1 MDTRYIVAIEIGSS
15 KAKGL
20 VASVGELGDIN
31 VIAIEE
37 ARLDDCTRYGKIQN
51 VQEVSAHV
59 NDIIRKLENNPR
71 IAPRKVSDIF
81 ISVGGRSMTTAK
93 AQTQRSFQS
102 PIDIT
107 ADTIKRLENDA
118 SFGLVTDKTNLA
130 MLPHAFYVDNAE
142 VKKVVGTVGSTI
154 KAVFNAIVV
163 APSLIDNLKRM
174 RLDNRQTHFIIRPTA
189 LADLVLTSSDK
200 QLGCALVDF
209 GSETTTVSIYKDQVL
224 QNIITLP
231 IGSRNITRD
240 LMIGL
245 GMTEE
250 SAEEAKIRSGVSQ
263 TNETKSSSEA
273 EINNYISARA
283 GEIIANIMH
292 QIEAAGFKPQTLKAG
307 IILTGGGSRLTNFDR
322 LVETQTKMPVRVA
335 AIDSSLQ
342 FKGSNFDRNTNIDIL
357 AIAKNATE
365 KFTIDCL
372 TPMPVEVAPDPEE
385 FTQQGAQHYPA
396 SGQHPHHATP
406 GRRQPVDEDSLLD
419 DDDDYDNTPVN
430 KHVRVTS
437 KKPRRDDSDQ
447 YIDDTPSTG
456 KEPRGGGIIRGI
468 RERLAKIS
476 TNFWED
482 PQDDDDDIDDP
493 VD

>member
-20 VASVGELGDIN
+20 VASVGEIGDIN
-31 VIAIEE
+31 VIAVEE

-71 IAPRKVSDIF
+71 VAPRKVSDIF
-81 ISVGGRSMTTAK
+81 ISVGGRSLSTAK
-93 AQTQRSFQS
+93 AQSQRSF
-102 PIDIT
+102 PNPVEIT
-107 ADTIKRLENDA
+107 SDTIKHLENDA
-118 SFGLVTDKTNLA
+118 SFGLVTDKQNLA
-130 MLPHAFYVDNAE
+130 MLPFAFYVDNSE
-142 VKKVVGTVGSTI
+142 VKKVVGTVGSSI
-154 KAVFNAIVV
+154 KAVFTAIVIS
-163 APSLIDNLKRM
+163 PSVLDNLKRIKV
-174 RLDNRQTHFIIRPTA
+174 DGRQLHFIVRPTA
-189 LADLVLTSSDK
+189 LADLVLTSSEK

-209 GSETTTVSIYKDQVL
+209 GSETTTISIYKDQVL
-224 QNIITLP
+224 QRIITLP

-250 SAEEAKIRSGVSQ
+250 SAEEAKIRSGVSLI
-263 TNETKSSSEA
+263 NEVKLSSDV

-322 LVETQTKMPVRVA
+322 LVESQSKMPVRVA

-342 FKGSNFDRNTNIDIL
+342 FKGNNFDRNANIDIL
-357 AIAKNATE
+357 SIAKNATE

-372 TPMPVEVAPDPEE
+372 TPLPVEVIEEPAPEE
-385 FTQQGAQHYPA
+385 RIQAAAKPAATQ
-396 SGQHPHHATP
+396 S
-406 GRRQPVDEDSLLD
+406 RRHPVDEGSLLD
-419 DDDDYDNTPVN
+419 DDDDDDDVPVSH
-430 KHVRVTS
+430 KVRVKS
-437 KKPRRDDSDQ
+437 KRRHDEEEYDDEQ
-447 YIDDTPSTG
+447 VTHGTGAGKTIIDSIL
-456 KEPRGGGIIRGI
+456 K
-468 RERLAKIS
+468 RLS
-476 TNFWED
+476 NFWDD
-482 PQDDDDDIDDP
+482 PQDDDDDIDAP
-493 VD
+493 VN